1 MMAFFILLF
10 LIYRVYCSKV
20 ELSVMLL
27 CKFAIIS
34 VLVVCFFMPYIH
46 ERYAFLAEMLL
57 LIVMVQEVKYV
68 KVAIPTLLCTMLNY
82 CTYLYQ
88 IEGVLVTVPE
98 WGIALVRLGCIIYLI
113 YDLMKKD
120 IKQH

>member
-1 MMAFFILLF
+1 M
-10 LIYRVYCSKV
+10 IYRIYCSQI
-20 ELSVMLL
+20 ELSALTL
-27 CKFAIIS
+27 CKFAILS
-34 VLVVCFFMPYIH
+34 VLVVCIFMPYIH

-88 IEGVLVTVPE
+88 IEGVFVTVPD
-98 WGIALVRLGCIIYLI
+98 WGIALVRLGCIGYLI
-113 YDLMKKD
+113 YDLVKHE